1 MIYSARTKSRAA
13 INDRPPLKVVRP
25 SHSANA
31 DTNAEAD
38 KSQLG
43 LEQFDIELA
52 ERIITRIES
61 RLPNRI
67 RHLTVY
73 TTDNAVVLTGECST
87 FYTKQIAQ
95 HTAMG
100 VLDYER
106 LINNI
111 DVRVAK

>member
-1 MIYSARTKSRAA
+1 MIYSARPKLRAA
-13 INDRPPLKVVRP
+13 IEDRPPLKVLRP
-25 SHSANA
+25 SRHVDA
-31 DTNAEAD
+31 DPGSSEA
-38 KSQLG
+38 G
-43 LEQFDIELA
+43 LQQFDVELA

-61 RLPNRI
+61 RLPGRI
-67 RHLTVY
+67 RDLTVY
-73 TTDNAVVLTGECST
+73 TTSNAVVLTGECST

-100 VLDYER
+100 VLEFER

>member
-1 MIYSARTKSRAA
+1 MIYSARPKSQAA
-13 INDRPPLKVVRP
+13 INDRPPRKVLRP
-25 SHSANA
+25 SRHVDVEPINVEP
-31 DTNAEAD
+31 TNTND
-38 KSQLG
+38 C
-43 LEQFDIELA
+43 EQFNIDLA

-61 RLPNRI
+61 RLPSRI
-67 RHLTVY
+67 RRLTVY

-100 VLDYER
+100 VLEYEQ

>member
-1 MIYSARTKSRAA
+1 MIYSARPKSQAA
-13 INDRPPLKVVRP
+13 INDRPPRKVLRP
-25 SHSANA
+25 SRHVNVEP
-31 DTNAEAD
+31 TNTN
-38 KSQLG
+38 G
-43 LEQFDIELA
+43 CEQFDIDLA

-61 RLPNRI
+61 RLPSRI
-67 RHLTVY
+67 RRLTVY

-100 VLDYER
+100 VLEYEQ